1 MLIDILENYQ
11 ITFEGEKNLRTKPSI
26 FMTKKSFLL
35 SKYSF
40 NDTIFQNDSKD
51 DIKKNELIQK
61 IIQSRQN
68 SAILIQRN
76 FRKLLLKNQ
85 LKMYILI
92 SNIILRREKSVLLIQ
107 NKFRNYSIQKHFK
120 SLLKNDAIFLYD
132 FPIDLLKS
140 ICILSNSKEEFYKK
154 MNNNNIELSIQ
165 LYKPNIL
172 LKFHYSKYLNCY
184 YVPLKRI
191 KIFKKRLIVNIIIN
205 GEKIIDPRYS
215 IINDSKG
222 NFFNVINSFMIFK
235 KLKQRSPIIKSNF
248 KEPKIW
254 EELFQ
259 LKHHRKLSYDTA
271 SLSSKTDFSKEME
284 KNQGDYTCI
293 YNRNNKKKN
302 TNQKRILPSILKSK
316 RKNNKFINN
325 KIKKKVS
332 FKNEIELLD

>member
-1 MLIDILENYQ
+1 MLLDILENYQ
-11 ITFEGEKNLRTKPSI
+11 IPFDGDKILRIKNSI
-26 FMTKKSFLL
+26 MIYKKSFFL

-40 NDTIFQNDSKD
+40 NDTVYQNDSKYD
-51 DIKKNELIQK
+51 FKKYELFEK
-61 IIQSRQN
+61 IIQTRKN

-76 FRKLLLKNQ
+76 FRKFILKNR
-85 LKMYILI
+85 LKMYFLI
-92 SNIILRREKSVLLIQ
+92 SNIILKREKSVLLIQ
-107 NKFRNYSIQKHFK
+107 KNFRNYSIQKHFK
-120 SLLKNDAIFLYD
+120 SLLSNDAIFLYD
-132 FPIDLLKS
+132 FPIDLLNS
-140 ICILSNSKEEFYKK
+140 ICILSNSKEQFYKNI
-154 MNNNNIELSIQ
+154 NNNNIELSIQ

-205 GEKIIDPRYS
+205 GEKIIDPRFS
-215 IINDSKG
+215 IINDSKR

-259 LKHHRKLSYDTA
+259 LKHHRKLSYDTL
-271 SLSSKTDFSKEME
+271 SLSSKTDISKEME
-284 KNQGDYTCI
+284 KNQGDYTYI

-302 TNQKRILPSILKSK
+302 IHQKTILPSILKSK
-316 RKNNKFINN
+316 RKNSKLIND
-325 KIKKKVS
+325 KIKKVS
-332 FKNEIELLD
+332 FKDEIELLD

>member
-11 ITFEGEKNLRTKPSI
+11 ITFEGEKNLRTKPSH
-26 FMTKKSFLL
+26 FMSKKSFLL

-107 NKFRNYSIQKHFK
+107 NSFRNYSIQKHFK

-132 FPIDLLKS
+132 FPIDLLNS

-154 MNNNNIELSIQ
+154 INNNNIELSIQ

-172 LKFHYSKYLNCY
+172 LKFHYSKYLKCY

-205 GEKIIDPRYS
+205 GEKIIDPRFS
-215 IINDSKG
+215 IINDSKR

-259 LKHHRKLSYDTA
+259 LKHHRKLSYDTL
-271 SLSSKTDFSKEME
+271 SLSSKTDISKEME
-284 KNQGDYTCI
+284 KNQGDYTYI
-293 YNRNNKKKN
+293 YNRNNKKKEY
-302 TNQKRILPSILKSK
+302 TSK
-316 RKNNKFINN
+316 NYFTFNF
-325 KIKKKVS
+325 KIQKKK
-332 FKNEIELLD
+332 F